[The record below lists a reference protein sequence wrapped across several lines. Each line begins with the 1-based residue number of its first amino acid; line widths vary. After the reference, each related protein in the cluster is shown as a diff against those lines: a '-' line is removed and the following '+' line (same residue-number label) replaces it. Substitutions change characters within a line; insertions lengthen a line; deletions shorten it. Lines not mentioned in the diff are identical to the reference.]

1 MAFLFYFFKCFI
13 IPCRKFGIVHCSCTY
28 ILRESV
34 MKVDWGGGGGGGGG
48 ERILCHARESNL
60 IQYCAWVFGPMLYW
74 ANLPHDP
81 ISSIGILLFGFILF
95 PHMLAC
101 SWHQSAIDSFGLL
114 GRKWQCSQSHIYNFH
129 KILTRIRNGAK
140 NCCVCVWFH
149 SCW

>member
-1 MAFLFYFFKCFI
+1 MAFFLLFFKCFI

-34 MKVDWGGGGGGGGG
+34 MKVDWGGGGGGGG
-48 ERILCHARESNL
+48 RESFAMPGNQTWFSIVPGFL
-60 IQYCAWVFGPMLYW
+60 VLCSTELTC
-74 ANLPHDP
+74 P